1 MILGLLISILSATYT
16 ITSSSSVEESGNIP
30 VGSEATY
37 SRSGTTGRVGQMTAG
52 NSTLL
57 VLDNWGG
64 IEIDSIAVEMRSNKT
79 AGAGSL
85 NVSIGEDVVC
95 KIKDADF
102 SDKNWNGDF
111 SDEWCRISRWIGEKV
126 GIGEQIK
133 ILIQASKNSL
143 YVNSYTIYYTLP
155 EPEAYTVSFVSGI
168 GLEIPNST
176 EKSPLS
182 GITLPCIKDTLDWT
196 FIGWSESEVL
206 ESDSCPRIWQADEVY
221 YPASHCKLWAVYT
234 NERSQEAISNY
245 VSGEYALVNT
255 FWSRAMVGG
264 IEDGMVSTRDV
275 ELSITE
281 TSYALLDKVT
291 DDMVYAVNFLTDS
304 TLTIENIANEE
315 WIGYNEKGLDDSQK
329 IWHYHILSDQSLCI
343 HQPQGVLFWGFGAD
357 AMQEYVVVYNAK
369 VDWTLMQADGFR
381 LFDIQ
386 NMYFTTWPFGKI
398 DGVEDI
404 IIPEFIEENT
414 QYILHLGSYELHIQ
428 NGKKWLFVR

>member
-37 SRSGTTGRVGQMTAG
+37 SRSGTTGRVGQMTEG

-64 IEIDSIAVEMRSNKT
+64 IEIDSIALEMRSNKT

-182 GITLPCIKDTLDWT
+182 GITLPCIKDTLEWT

-329 IWHYHILSDQSLCI
+329 VWHYHILSDQSLCI

>member
-64 IEIDSIAVEMRSNKT
+64 IEIDSIALEMRSNKT

-85 NVSIGEDVVC
+85 NVSIGEDVVW

-102 SDKNWNGDF
+102 SDKSWNGDF

-155 EPEAYTVSFVSGI
+155 EPEAYTVSFETGI
-168 GLEIPNST
+168 GLKIPNST
-176 EKSPLS
+176 EKSPLK
-182 GITLPCIKDTLDWT
+182 GIVLPSIPDTLDWK
-196 FIGWSESEVL
+196 FIGWSEEEVM
-206 ESDSCPRIWQADEVY
+206 EADSCPKIWQASETYHPLND
-221 YPASHCKLWAVYT
+221 CKLWAIYT
-234 NERSQEAISNY
+234 NERAQEAISEY

-264 IEDGMVSTRDV
+264 IEEGMVLTQDV
-275 ELSITE
+275 EISNADESL
-281 TSYALLDKVT
+281 ALLSKVT
-291 DDMVYAVNFLTDS
+291 DQMVYAVNLLTDS

-315 WIGYNEKGLDDSQK
+315 WIGYNDKELDDSQK

-343 HQPQGVLFWGFGAD
+343 HQPHGVLFWGFGAD
-357 AMQEYVVVYNAK
+357 AMQEDIVVYNAK
-369 VDWTLMQADGFR
+369 VDWTLMQTDGLR
-381 LFDIQ
+381 LFNIQ
-386 NMYFTTWPFGKI
+386 DMYFTTWPFGKI
-398 DGVEDI
+398 DGVENI

-414 QYILHLGSYELHIQ
+414 KYILHMGSYELHIQ

>member
-64 IEIDSIAVEMRSNKT
+64 IEIDSIALEMRSNKT

-182 GITLPCIKDTLDWT
+182 GITLPCIKDTLEWT

-329 IWHYHILSDQSLCI
+329 VWHYHILSDQSLCI

-369 VDWTLMQADGFR
+369 VDWTLMQADGLR

-414 QYILHLGSYELHIQ
+414 EYILHLGSYELHIQ

>member
-64 IEIDSIAVEMRSNKT
+64 IEIDSIALEMRSNKT

-143 YVNSYTIYYTLP
+143 YVNRYTIYYTLP

-329 IWHYHILSDQSLCI
+329 VWHYHILGDQSLCI

-357 AMQEYVVVYNAK
+357 AMQEHVVVYNAK
-369 VDWTLMQADGFR
+369 VDWTLMQVDGLR

>member
-64 IEIDSIAVEMRSNKT
+64 IEIDSIALEMRSNKT

-329 IWHYHILSDQSLCI
+329 VWHYHILSDQSLCI

-414 QYILHLGSYELHIQ
+414 EYILHLGSYELHIQ

>member
-64 IEIDSIAVEMRSNKT
+64 IEIDSIALEMRSNKT

-182 GITLPCIKDTLDWT
+182 GITLPCIKDTLEWT

-329 IWHYHILSDQSLCI
+329 VWHYHILSDQSLCI

-369 VDWTLMQADGFR
+369 VDWTLMQADGLR

>member
-37 SRSGTTGRVGQMTAG
+37 SRSGTSGRVGQMTAG

-64 IEIDSIAVEMRSNKT
+64 IEIDSIALEMRSNKT

-155 EPEAYTVSFVSGI
+155 EPEAYTVSFETGI
-168 GLEIPNST
+168 GLKIPNST
-176 EKSPLS
+176 EISPLS

-329 IWHYHILSDQSLCI
+329 VWHYHILSDQSLCI

-414 QYILHLGSYELHIQ
+414 EYILHLGSYELHIQ

>member
-329 IWHYHILSDQSLCI
+329 VWHYHILSDQSLCI

-369 VDWTLMQADGFR
+369 VDWTLMQADGLR

>member
-64 IEIDSIAVEMRSNKT
+64 IEIDSIALEMRSNKT

-264 IEDGMVSTRDV
+264 IKDGMVSTRDV

>member
-64 IEIDSIAVEMRSNKT
+64 IEIDSIALEMRSNKT

-126 GIGEQIK
+126 GSGEQIK

-182 GITLPCIKDTLDWT
+182 GITLPYIKDTLDWT

-329 IWHYHILSDQSLCI
+329 VWHYHILGDQSLCI

-357 AMQEYVVVYNAK
+357 AMQEHVVVYNAK
-369 VDWTLMQADGFR
+369 VDWTLMQADGLR

>member
-126 GIGEQIK
+126 GIGEQIR

-143 YVNSYTIYYTLP
+143 YVNSYTIYYTIP

-221 YPASHCKLWAVYT
+221 YPANHCKLWAVYT

-264 IEDGMVSTRDV
+264 IEDGIVSTRDV

-329 IWHYHILSDQSLCI
+329 VWHYHILSDQSLCI

-357 AMQEYVVVYNAK
+357 AMQEHVVVYNAK
-369 VDWTLMQADGFR
+369 VDWTLMQADGLR

-398 DGVEDI
+398 DGIEDI

>member
-64 IEIDSIAVEMRSNKT
+64 IEIDSIALEMRSNKT

-329 IWHYHILSDQSLCI
+329 VWHYHILSDQSLCI

-369 VDWTLMQADGFR
+369 VDWTLMQADGLR

>member
-64 IEIDSIAVEMRSNKT
+64 IEIDSIALEMRSNKT

-143 YVNSYTIYYTLP
+143 YVNRYTIYYTLP

-329 IWHYHILSDQSLCI
+329 VWHYHILGDQSLCI

-357 AMQEYVVVYNAK
+357 AMQEHVVVYNAK
-369 VDWTLMQADGFR
+369 VDWTLMQANGLR

>member
-30 VGSEATY
+30 VGSAATY

-133 ILIQASKNSL
+133 ILIKASKNSL

-329 IWHYHILSDQSLCI
+329 VWHYHILGDQSLCI

-357 AMQEYVVVYNAK
+357 AMQEHVVVYNAK
-369 VDWTLMQADGFR
+369 VDWTLMQADGLR

>member
-64 IEIDSIAVEMRSNKT
+64 IEIDSIALEMRSNKT

-264 IEDGMVSTRDV
+264 IKDGMVSTRDV

-329 IWHYHILSDQSLCI
+329 VWHYHILSDQSLCI

-414 QYILHLGSYELHIQ
+414 EYILHLGSYELHIQ

>member
-37 SRSGTTGRVGQMTAG
+37 SRSGTTGRVGQMTEG

-64 IEIDSIAVEMRSNKT
+64 IEIDSIALEMRSNKT

-182 GITLPCIKDTLDWT
+182 GITLPCIKDTLEWT

-414 QYILHLGSYELHIQ
+414 EYILHLGSYELHIQ

>member
-64 IEIDSIAVEMRSNKT
+64 IEIDSIALEMRSNKT

-329 IWHYHILSDQSLCI
+329 VWHYHILSDQSLCI

-404 IIPEFIEENT
+404 IILEFIEENT
-414 QYILHLGSYELHIQ
+414 EYILHLGSYELHIQ

>member
-64 IEIDSIAVEMRSNKT
+64 IEIDSIALEMRSNKT

-182 GITLPCIKDTLDWT
+182 GITLPCIKDTLEWT

-329 IWHYHILSDQSLCI
+329 VWHYHILSDQSLCI

-357 AMQEYVVVYNAK
+357 AMQEHVVVYNAK
-369 VDWTLMQADGFR
+369 VDWTLMQADGLR

-414 QYILHLGSYELHIQ
+414 EYILHLGSYELHIQ

>member
-64 IEIDSIAVEMRSNKT
+64 IEIDSIALEMRSNKT

-264 IEDGMVSTRDV
+264 IKDGMVSTRDV

-329 IWHYHILSDQSLCI
+329 VWHYHILSDQSLCI

-357 AMQEYVVVYNAK
+357 AMQEHVVVYNAK

>member
-64 IEIDSIAVEMRSNKT
+64 IEIDSIALEMRSNKT

-329 IWHYHILSDQSLCI
+329 VWHYHILSDQSLCI

-369 VDWTLMQADGFR
+369 VDWTLMQADGLR

-414 QYILHLGSYELHIQ
+414 EYILHLGSYELHIQ

>member
-37 SRSGTTGRVGQMTAG
+37 SRSGTTGRVGQMTEG

-64 IEIDSIAVEMRSNKT
+64 IEIDSIALEMRSNKT

-329 IWHYHILSDQSLCI
+329 VWHYHILSDQSLCI

>member
-37 SRSGTTGRVGQMTAG
+37 SRSGTTGRVGQMTEG

-64 IEIDSIAVEMRSNKT
+64 IEIDSIALEMRSNKT

-329 IWHYHILSDQSLCI
+329 VWHYHILSDQSLCI

-414 QYILHLGSYELHIQ
+414 EYILHLGSYELHIQ

>member
-64 IEIDSIAVEMRSNKT
+64 IEIDSIALEMRSNKT

-264 IEDGMVSTRDV
+264 IKDGMVSTRDV

-329 IWHYHILSDQSLCI
+329 VWHYHILSDQSLCI

>member
-64 IEIDSIAVEMRSNKT
+64 IEIDSIALEMRSNKT

-182 GITLPCIKDTLDWT
+182 GITLPCIKDTLEWT

-329 IWHYHILSDQSLCI
+329 VWHYHILSDQSLCI

-414 QYILHLGSYELHIQ
+414 EYILHLGSYELHIQ

>member
-37 SRSGTTGRVGQMTAG
+37 SRSGTSGRVGQMTAG

-329 IWHYHILSDQSLCI
+329 VWHYHILSDQSLCI

-369 VDWTLMQADGFR
+369 VDWTLMQADGLR

-414 QYILHLGSYELHIQ
+414 EYILHLGSYELHIQ

>member
-182 GITLPCIKDTLDWT
+182 GITLPCIKDTLEWT

-329 IWHYHILSDQSLCI
+329 VWHYHILSDQSLCI

-369 VDWTLMQADGFR
+369 VDWTLMQADGLR

>member
-64 IEIDSIAVEMRSNKT
+64 IEIDSIALEMRSNKT

-329 IWHYHILSDQSLCI
+329 VWHYHILSDQSLCI

>member
-182 GITLPCIKDTLDWT
+182 GITLPCIKDTLEWT

-329 IWHYHILSDQSLCI
+329 VWHYHILSDQSLCI

-369 VDWTLMQADGFR
+369 VDWTLMQADGLR

-414 QYILHLGSYELHIQ
+414 EYILHLGSYELHIQ

>member
-64 IEIDSIAVEMRSNKT
+64 IEIDSIALEMRSNKT

-369 VDWTLMQADGFR
+369 VDWTLMQADGLR

-414 QYILHLGSYELHIQ
+414 EYILHLGSYELHIQ

>member
-37 SRSGTTGRVGQMTAG
+37 SRSGTSGRVGQMTAG

-329 IWHYHILSDQSLCI
+329 VWHYHILSDQSLCI

-414 QYILHLGSYELHIQ
+414 EYILHLGSYELHIQ